1 MKYVRFLHNNET
13 KYGMLEKNDLVVEFE
28 KGYGSDPTPHRHKF
42 KEVKLLAPCLP
53 SKIVA
58 VGLNYSDH
66 AKELNMAVPS
76 EPVLFI
82 KPGTSVV
89 GPGDNIV
96 YPASS
101 KQLDYEAEIA
111 AVIRKTCRR
120 VSVENAL
127 EYILG
132 YTCFNDITARD
143 LQNKDGQWTRAKSF
157 DTFSPI
163 GPWIVSGLDTAN
175 LKIELKLNGQLKQDS
190 STANL
195 IFKIPMLISFISHI
209 MTLLPGDVVTTGTP
223 PGVGPMNAGDT
234 VEVTVE
240 GIGTLKNIIKGELN
254 A

>member
-13 KYGMLEKNDLVVEFE
+13 KYGVLEKNELVVEFE
-28 KGYGSDPTPHRHKF
+28 KGYGSDSTSHRHKL
-42 KEVKLLAPCLP
+42 KELKLLAPCQP

-66 AKELNMAVPS
+66 ARELNLAVPD

-82 KPGTSVV
+82 KPATSVV
-89 GPGDNIV
+89 GPEDSII
-96 YPASS
+96 YPHTS

-111 AVIRKTCRR
+111 AVIKKTCRR
-120 VSVENAL
+120 VSVENAP

-132 YTCFNDITARD
+132 YTCFNDVTARD

-163 GPWIVSGLDTAN
+163 GPWIVSGLDPGN
-175 LKIELKLNGQLKQDS
+175 LKIELKLNGQVKQDS

-195 IFKIPMLISFISHI
+195 VFKIPMLISFISQI

-223 PGVGPMNAGDT
+223 PGVGPMNVGDT

-240 GIGTLKNIIKGELN
+240 GIGTLKNTIKGELN

>member
-1 MKYVRFLHNNET
+1 MKYVRFLHNNEM
-13 KYGMLEKNDLVVEFE
+13 KYGALEKNDLVVEFE
-28 KGYGSDPTPHRHKF
+28 KGYGSDSTPHRHKF
-42 KEVKLLAPCLP
+42 KELKLLSPCQP

-66 AKELNMAVPS
+66 AKELNMALPS

-89 GPGDNIV
+89 GPGDNII
-96 YPASS
+96 YPQSS

-120 VSVENAL
+120 VSVENAPD
-127 EYILG
+127 YILG

-175 LKIELKLNGQLKQDS
+175 LKIELKLNGQVKQDS

-195 IFKIPMLISFISHI
+195 IFKIPMLVSFISQVMI
-209 MTLLPGDVVTTGTP
+209 MNNHFFVFIFYPRMRRSTLGD
-223 PGVGPMNAGDT
+223 
-234 VEVTVE
+234 
-240 GIGTLKNIIKGELN
+240 
-254 A
+254 